1 MKKVDGYLSKQ
12 AQEEWP
18 TALVW
23 KEEAEGNGV
32 DRFLLERQGE
42 PTILL
47 GNIFKEAR
55 AGLEALLAS
64 ERSRRNGTQKE
75 GGEERPPA
83 M

>member
-1 MKKVDGYLSKQ
+1 MRKVDGYLSKQ

-23 KEEAEGNGV
+23 KEDAEGNGL
-32 DRFLLERQGE
+32 DRFILERQDE

-47 GNIFKEAR
+47 GNIFKAAR

-64 ERSRRNGTQKE
+64 ERSKRGAKE
-75 GGEERPPA
+75 GGDERRPA
-83 M
+83 L